1 MKYPIEQIANLESDI
16 LKHVRGHP
24 GISRVALARQMG
36 ISPSTVGNYVARLC
50 TEGFLVESK
59 SLITDAGRPPTALRL
74 NSEGGQFIGVDFEAH
89 NIMAMAIDFSDTP
102 VKHVH
107 KVIEGSDSVA
117 QIIKKIE
124 QAITEVQPEN
134 HDQLLAIGV
143 GVPGLVDAANGVA
156 LHYKH
161 INQWRNVALAA
172 PLADKFKVPVFLEN
186 CVRSMALAEMW
197 FGQGRSEENF
207 LCIGVRTGIGA
218 GVVAGGQLQRGAAH
232 HAGEIGRWRFP
243 WPASQLTRYFV
254 NGEASKGG
262 EAELE
267 DIASVRAIL
276 EALERA
282 RQSREKSTL
291 LPRTGPLTFADVVR
305 AAQQRD
311 AVTVQVI
318 EVAADALGRAVSQLI
333 FALDPSR
340 VILAGPLTLLGG
352 TLLNPL
358 RAKVESIL
366 KASDAN
372 MPLILNSTMG
382 EYNGALGAAAL
393 AVHEWKPAR

>member
-24 GISRVALARQMG
+24 GISRVALAREMR
-36 ISPSTVGNYVARLC
+36 ISPSTAGNYVARLC
-50 TEGFLVESK
+50 AEGFLIESK
-59 SLITDAGRPPTALRL
+59 NPMTDPGRPPTALRL

-89 NIMAMAIDFSDTP
+89 NIMAMAVDFSDTP

-107 KVIEGSDSVA
+107 KVIEASDSVA
-117 QIIKKIE
+117 QILKKIE
-124 QAITEVQPEN
+124 LSISEVLPEN
-134 HDQLLAIGV
+134 PDQLLAIGV
-143 GVPGLVDAANGVA
+143 GVPGLVDAANGIA

-161 INQWRNVALAA
+161 INQWRNVELAT
-172 PLADKFKVPVFLEN
+172 PLAEKFCVPVFLEN

-197 FGQGRSEENF
+197 FGQGRGEENF
-207 LCIGVRTGIGA
+207 VCIGVRTGIGA

-243 WPASQLTRYFV
+243 WPESRPVQYFR
-254 NGEASKGG
+254 NGEESKGD
-262 EAELE
+262 AELE
-267 DIASVRAIL
+267 DVASVRAIL
-276 EALERA
+276 AALDRA
-282 RQSREKSTL
+282 RKGREKGTL
-291 LPRTGPLTFADVVR
+291 LPRAGPLTFADVVR
-305 AAQQRD
+305 ASQQRD
-311 AVTVQVI
+311 TVTIQII
-318 EVAADALGRAVSQLI
+318 ELAAEMLGRAVSQLI

-358 RAKVESIL
+358 RAKVEAIMR
-366 KASDAN
+366 ASDGV
-372 MPLILNSTMG
+372 MPLIFNSTMG

-393 AVHEWKPAR
+393 AVHEWKPSR

>member
-1 MKYPIEQIANLESDI
+1 MKFPTEQIANLECEI
-16 LKHVRGHP
+16 LKNVRGHP
-24 GISRVALARQMG
+24 GISRVALARAMG
-36 ISPSTVGNYVARLC
+36 ISPSTVGNYVARLFA
-50 TEGFLVESK
+50 EGFLVESK
-59 SLITDAGRPPTALRL
+59 EPMADAGRPPTALRL

-89 NIMAMAIDFSDTP
+89 NIMAMAIDFADTP
-102 VKHVH
+102 VKHAH
-107 KVIEGSDSVA
+107 KVIEDSDSVA
-117 QIIKKIE
+117 QILRKIE
-124 QAITEVQPEN
+124 QAIAEVQPEN
-134 HDQLLAIGV
+134 SNQLLAIGV
-143 GVPGLVDAANGVA
+143 GVPGLVDAANGIA

-161 INQWRNVALAA
+161 IIQWRNVPLAA
-172 PLADKFKVPVFLEN
+172 PLAEKFRVPVFLEN

-197 FGQGRSEENF
+197 FGQGRGEENF
-207 LCIGVRTGIGA
+207 VCIGVRTGIGA
-218 GVVAGGQLQRGAAH
+218 GIVAGGQLQRGAAH

-243 WPASQLTRYFV
+243 WPASQSICYLA
-254 NGEASKGG
+254 NGEVSNAAD
-262 EAELE
+262 AELE

-276 EALERA
+276 AALERA

-291 LPRTGPLTFADVVR
+291 LPRTGPLTFTDVVR

-311 AVTVQVI
+311 VATVQII
-318 EVAADALGRAVSQLI
+318 EVAAEVLGRAVSQLI

-340 VILAGPLTLLGG
+340 VIIAGPLTLLGG

-366 KASDAN
+366 RASDAN